1 MKKLSLICL
10 VIVYFFYGNS
20 AFASEAAVSVSIDTK
35 RAGEFVAGMETLTF
49 DVYDLTEWC
58 QKNNQSE
65 KKSKQFWLD
74 QYQNKQQFQR
84 VIQQAAL
91 TKVNER
97 PLAVGSDGLMQA
109 ALPYHQQGKPAVYL
123 FSALGE
129 TGNQEFQFLPLVLFL
144 PTKYPTA
151 TVYLYGKYQTTAET
165 EELIEESPNHEN
177 KPSTKTSLSQTN
189 ERPSNFLYSG
199 ILLALA
205 GGGGLAYQKQKKQE
219 EK

>member
-35 RAGEFVAGMETLTF
+35 RAGEFVAGTEALTF

-97 PLAVGSDGLMQA
+97 PLGVGSDGLMQA
-109 ALPYHQQGKPAVYL
+109 ALPYHQQG
-123 FSALGE
+123 
-129 TGNQEFQFLPLVLFL
+129 NQEFLPLVLFL
-144 PTKYPTA
+144 STEYPTA
-151 TVYLYGKYQTTAET
+151 TVYLYGKYQTTAGT
-165 EELIEESPNHEN
+165 GELIEESPNHEN
-177 KPSTKTSLSQTN
+177 KPSTKTSLPQTN

-205 GGGGLAYQKQKKQE
+205 GGGGLAYQKQKNRRKNE
-219 EK
+219 

>member
-35 RAGEFVAGMETLTF
+35 RAGEFVAGTEALTF

-123 FSALGE
+123 FSAFGE
-129 TGNQEFQFLPLVLFL
+129 TGNQEFLPLVLFL
-144 PTKYPTA
+144 PTECPAA
-151 TVYLYGKYQTTAET
+151 TVYLYGKYQTTAGT

-177 KPSTKTSLSQTN
+177 KPSTKTSLPQTN

-205 GGGGLAYQKQKKQE
+205 GGGGLAYQKQKNRRKNE
-219 EK
+219 